1 MKKPGFTLL
10 IAAFVFYAG
19 AAAAAD
25 RTITDSDDW
34 ITVELNIGDTLTIVL
49 NDDPTDVYDWTI
61 GRYDDDILQLLSGP
75 RAIPSNGTAVTRFRA
90 TGSGTTS
97 LLLRYNN
104 VQGGGDHD
112 IMAFQVTVYVRNR
125 A

>member
-1 MKKPGFTLL
+1 MNKTGFCLL
-10 IAAFVFYAG
+10 IAAFVFYTG

-34 ITVELNIGDTLTIVL
+34 ITVELNTGDTLTVVL
-49 NDDPTDVYDWTI
+49 NDDPDDGYDWTV

-75 RAIPSNGTAVTRFRA
+75 MAIPSNGTAVTRFRA

-97 LLLRYNN
+97 LLLRYNK
-104 VQGGGDHD
+104 VEGAYHHD
-112 IMAFQVTVYVRNR
+112 IMAFQVTVSVRN
-125 A
+125 